1 MRHVLFVLK
10 DDKAVHENWQNEK
23 KTLLPYFKSNKIK
36 KKSDF
41 RIITMNELGKLSI
54 RNAN

>member
-41 RIITMNELGKLSI
+41 RIITMNEL
-54 RNAN
+54 R